1 MGRNLKA
8 LPYSSALYLPKNIE
22 WHHKVS
28 YMSVTAYSNV
38 LEILEML
45 MSTLSPACMMDTGNE
60 GSGLELSHIRKFGCT
75 FVSGCDIL
83 RIRIV

>member
-1 MGRNLKA
+1 
-8 LPYSSALYLPKNIE
+8 
-22 WHHKVS
+22 
-28 YMSVTAYSNV
+28 MSVTAYSNV

-83 RIRIV
+83 RIRIVKVLINSKTKLSNVIGYQ